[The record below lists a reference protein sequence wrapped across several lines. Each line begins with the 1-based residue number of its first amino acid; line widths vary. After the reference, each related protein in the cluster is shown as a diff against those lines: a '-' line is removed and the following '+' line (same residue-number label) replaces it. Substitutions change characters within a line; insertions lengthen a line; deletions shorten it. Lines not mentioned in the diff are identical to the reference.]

1 LPPTA
6 VKKSGP
12 RARASKGTVR
22 VPNVERSA
30 STRAKLLNAT
40 IECLYDLGYHQ
51 TSTVL
56 VTERAKVSRGAMLHH
71 FPTKADL
78 AYYFVQLW
86 TLDVGWHAHRAAPRG
101 ARAAIEAILDATA
114 AQVAEHP
121 RVMAEVIALQ
131 ARMPDKV
138 ALRPVSRAER
148 ELAFPDRD
156 GILALEDR
164 GLDGLIPSL
173 LERAVAT
180 GELPPTLDR
189 QAAFLAITNV
199 FFGVPLILGPRA
211 PHLVAAAYRQQ
222 LDIVWKGVS
231 S

>member
-1 LPPTA
+1 
-6 VKKSGP
+6 VYFK
-12 RARASKGTVR
+12 VR
-22 VPNVERSA
+22 VNSSFVKEPGRRDRKLA
-30 STRAKLLNAT
+30 RTRLDLLDALRT
-40 IECLYDLGYHQ
+40 RL
-51 TSTVL
+51 
-56 VTERAKVSRGAMLHH
+56 TERPFEEISVRELAEAADISEATFFNH